1 MAEARRAGHALVL
14 VPFIVRRA
22 DVAIF
27 VHCVV
32 SALIDNFLR
41 EVLVVSLVA
50 LCAAL
55 SALFKALCDS
65 INYQLAW
72 LLFSVIEPLLV
83 RFAGNPID
91 TFILIAIEPMATIG
105 ITSTLAVVVEIEF
118 KYFIPLPLFVAICF
132 NSCCDVRL
140 PDDVADFGGGF

>member
-1 MAEARRAGHALVL
+1 MAEASRAGHALVL

-65 INYQLAW
+65 INYQLAIH
-72 LLFSVIEPLLV
+72 VIEPLLV
-83 RFAGNPID
+83 RFAGNPIIN
-91 TFILIAIEPMATIG
+91 TALIAKEPMATIG
-105 ITSTLAVVVEIEF
+105 ITSTLAVVVEPEL

-140 PDDVADFGGGF
+140 PDDVANFGGGF